1 MSKAVTQLGVSYESE
16 VVTPQGYQ
24 LDLVLQAGGVTI
36 GVEVEGPHSFVGR
49 SQQPQGKTL
58 LKRRQLQAAGWRLMG
73 VPYWEWDA
81 CDNNRAEQ
89 CALLSARLDEAIPG
103 WQSGQQY

>member
-1 MSKAVTQLGVSYESE
+1 MPFRYQRRARRVRALGRFRGKQRKTADAIPVVSPSAR
-16 VVTPQGYQ
+16 T
-24 LDLVLQAGGVTI
+24 
-36 GVEVEGPHSFVGR
+36 

-81 CDNNRAEQ
+81 CRRDRAEQ
-89 CALLSARLDEAIPG
+89 CALLSARLDEAVPG
-103 WQSGQQY
+103 WQSGREY

>member
-1 MSKAVTQLGVSYESE
+1 MSSGARGEGSLHGPEFLKRQS
-16 VVTPQGYQ
+16 
-24 LDLVLQAGGVTI
+24 TI

-73 VPYWEWDA
+73 VRVP
-81 CDNNRAEQ
+81 
-89 CALLSARLDEAIPG
+89 S
-103 WQSGQQY
+103 

>member
-1 MSKAVTQLGVSYESE
+1 MPVCPSGTSAARGVSERSDASAESRE
-16 VVTPQGYQ
+16 KPRTRSNSPS
-24 LDLVLQAGGVTI
+24 ART
-36 GVEVEGPHSFVGR
+36 

-81 CDNNRAEQ
+81 CRRDRAEQ
-89 CALLSARLDEAIPG
+89 CALLSARLDEAVPG
-103 WQSGQQY
+103 WQSGCEY

>member
-1 MSKAVTQLGVSYESE
+1 MSAAVTQLGLDYETE
-16 VVTPQGYQ
+16 VLTAQGYR

-81 CDNNRAEQ
+81 CRRDRAEQ
-89 CALLSARLDEAIPG
+89 CALLAARLDEAVPG
-103 WQSGQQY
+103 WQSGREY

>member
-1 MSKAVTQLGVSYESE
+1 MDSE
-16 VVTPQGYQ
+16 TEVLTAQGYR

-58 LKRRQLQAAGWRLMG
+58 LKRRQLQAAGWRLMS
-73 VPYWEWDA
+73 VPFYEWDA
-81 CDNNRAEQ
+81 CGQSLAEQ
-89 CALLSARLDEAIPG
+89 REYLSARLGGLRE
-103 WQSGQQY
+103 Q

>member
-1 MSKAVTQLGVSYESE
+1 MTQLGLDYETE
-16 VVTPQGYQ
+16 VLTAQGYR

-58 LKRRQLQAAGWRLMG
+58 LKRRQLQAAGWRLIG
-73 VPYWEWDA
+73 VRVP
-81 CDNNRAEQ
+81 
-89 CALLSARLDEAIPG
+89 S
-103 WQSGQQY
+103 

>member
-1 MSKAVTQLGVSYESE
+1 MTQLGLDYETE
-16 VVTPQGYQ
+16 VLTAQGYR

-58 LKRRQLQAAGWRLMG
+58 LKRRQLQAAGWRLMS
-73 VPYWEWDA
+73 VPCWEWDD
-81 CDNNRAEQ
+81 CRRDRAEQ
-89 CALLSARLDEAIPG
+89 CALLSARLDEAVPG
-103 WQSGQQY
+103 WQSGREY